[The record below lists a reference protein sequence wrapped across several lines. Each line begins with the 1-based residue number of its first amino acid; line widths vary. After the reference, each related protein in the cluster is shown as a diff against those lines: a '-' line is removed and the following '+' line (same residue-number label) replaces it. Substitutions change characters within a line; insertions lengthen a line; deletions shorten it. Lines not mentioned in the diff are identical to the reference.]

1 MPKAGSYEYPRFD
14 VDFVLDKL
22 RKFHEML
29 KEDEATRPV
38 LADTLGM
45 SSKGGAFAHL
55 VASMEKYGLVETG
68 GGKIILTDLGKTCL
82 YGDESER
89 EAAVAK
95 AVANVE
101 LFREIGSIHGPD
113 AKEDS
118 IRAFLRQ
125 KAHLDPA
132 EAQQTVPQVFK
143 VYRKVGRYL
152 STIQENKQTTKEVG
166 ERGPRMESPREDPGH
181 QKTETLKIQFG
192 DLYIQLPPND
202 EQAISLAIQALQLM
216 HDRKTTEKN
225 ATTTNTSD
233 TKV

>member
-1 MPKAGSYEYPRFD
+1 
-14 VDFVLDKL
+14 
-22 RKFHEML
+22 
-29 KEDEATRPV
+29 
-38 LADTLGM
+38 
-45 SSKGGAFAHL
+45 
-55 VASMEKYGLVETG
+55 
-68 GGKIILTDLGKTCL
+68 
-82 YGDESER
+82 
-89 EAAVAK
+89 
-95 AVANVE
+95 VE

-125 KAHLDPA
+125 KAQLDPA

-152 STIQENKQTTKEVG
+152 STIQEHKHTTKEFG
-166 ERGPRMESPREDPGH
+166 ERGPRIESPKEDLGY
-181 QKTETLKIQFG
+181 QKAETLKIQFG

-216 HDRKTTEKN
+216 RDRIATGKS